1 MLCQMLADALMK
13 DQSSTSPINS
23 LWWMDYITNSVDK
36 TKQSCNIPLLYE
48 STIKQPVLP
57 FVLFN
62 AGRILHERNTSPS
75 RRSHHDK
82 ACTWNVSLNK
92 ALFTIRGLARA
103 FLRPRESIMPWV
115 TRAGQRSAYEGLFAG
130 ISMRSSLKAWLPFR
144 AAFALRVTRTSRC
157 LALDSHFASP
167 LACLHSTENAK
178 KIMPVSSAYLGL
190 NDRYRLLLIIAGQG
204 VEIF

>member
-1 MLCQMLADALMK
+1 MLADALMK
-13 DQSSTSPINS
+13 DQSSTHPINS

-36 TKQSCNIPLLYE
+36 TKQSCNTPLLYE

-130 ISMRSSLKAWLPFR
+130 ISMRSSPKAWLPFR

-178 KIMPVSSAYLGL
+178 KLCPFRRHIL
-190 NDRYRLLLIIAGQG
+190 D
-204 VEIF
+204 

>member
-1 MLCQMLADALMK
+1 MNEFVVHPSLSRTLLLNTAQDVGQDHFPTFSIFYGVGGLVIDCCLLIFAGFFVMLCQMLADALMK
-13 DQSSTSPINS
+13 DQSSTLPINS

-82 ACTWNVSLNK
+82 ACT
-92 ALFTIRGLARA
+92 
-103 FLRPRESIMPWV
+103 
-115 TRAGQRSAYEGLFAG
+115 
-130 ISMRSSLKAWLPFR
+130 
-144 AAFALRVTRTSRC
+144 
-157 LALDSHFASP
+157 
-167 LACLHSTENAK
+167 
-178 KIMPVSSAYLGL
+178 
-190 NDRYRLLLIIAGQG
+190 
-204 VEIF
+204 

>member
-48 STIKQPVLP
+48 STIKQLVLP

-92 ALFTIRGLARA
+92 ALFTIRGLTRA

-115 TRAGQRSAYEGLFAG
+115 TRASQRSAYEGLFAG
-130 ISMRSSLKAWLPFR
+130 ISMRSSPKAWLPFR

-167 LACLHSTENAK
+167 LACLHSTEK
-178 KIMPVSSAYLGL
+178 
-190 NDRYRLLLIIAGQG
+190 R
-204 VEIF
+204 

>member
-13 DQSSTSPINS
+13 DQRSTRPINY

-36 TKQSCNIPLLYE
+36 TKQSCNTPLLYE

-62 AGRILHERNTSPS
+62 ADRILHERNTSPS

-92 ALFTIRGLARA
+92 ALFAIRGLARA

-115 TRAGQRSAYEGLFAG
+115 TRAGQRSAYYCQTLGKPLLDSTQTFPRKAKDASCSTDDEGLFAG
-130 ISMRSSLKAWLPFR
+130 ISMRSSPKAWLTFR
-144 AAFALRVTRTSRC
+144 AAFTLRVTHTSRC

-167 LACLHSTENAK
+167 LACLHSTEK
-178 KIMPVSSAYLGL
+178 
-190 NDRYRLLLIIAGQG
+190 R
-204 VEIF
+204 